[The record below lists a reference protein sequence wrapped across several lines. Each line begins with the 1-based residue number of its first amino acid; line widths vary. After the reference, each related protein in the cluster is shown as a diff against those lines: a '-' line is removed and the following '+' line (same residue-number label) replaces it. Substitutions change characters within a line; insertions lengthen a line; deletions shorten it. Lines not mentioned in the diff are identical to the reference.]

1 MAVVNCVVF
10 NDIVIVNVLIIDD
23 FCQKKTSFESVST
36 SKSIQKFP
44 DPKNKHKLPY
54 RIKGEETIV

>member
-23 FCQKKTSFESVST
+23 FCQKKTSLSQCQRQNCSEIPRSQ
-36 SKSIQKFP
+36 KQAQASI
-44 DPKNKHKLPY
+44 
-54 RIKGEETIV
+54 